1 MIRPNSRNSWVLLLV
16 LLLAAGTGLG
26 VRASRLAEAPQPA
39 SATETES
46 EGQREGR
53 MRWWREAKFG
63 MFIHWGV
70 YAVPAGIRKG
80 QPVPGAGEW
89 IMNRGKIPVAEY
101 RQFARQFNPVKY
113 DPEAWA
119 ALAQEAG
126 MRYIVIT

>member
-1 MIRPNSRNSWVLLLV
+1 MIHSVNRKSVVVVLG

-26 VRASRLAEAPQPA
+26 AQEGRRADAPVPLA
-39 SATETES
+39 SAETES
-46 EGQREGR
+46 QSQREAR

-70 YAVPAGIRKG
+70 YAVPAGSWNG
-80 QPVPGAGEW
+80 QPVQGAGEW

-113 DPEAWA
+113 DTKVWA
-119 ALAQEAG
+119 ALAQKAG
-126 MRYIVIT
+126 MRYI